1 MSERDLLMIPGP
13 IEFDPAVLRA
23 MARPTLSHVSSE
35 FVEIF
40 GEALGDLRKVF
51 LSADGQPFVIA
62 GSGTFALE
70 LAIANLIEPGD
81 RALVVNSGVFSDRFG
96 ACIERHGGA
105 PTHVGAGIGASPTL
119 EEVETALKAGTFKL
133 VTVTHVDTSTGVLSD
148 VKGIAWLAKR
158 YDALLLVDGV
168 CATAAEEFRQ
178 SDWGIDACVT
188 ASQKAIGVPPG
199 LALAVF
205 GPRAVGAFEKRRSPV
220 RSYYADFGEWL
231 PIMRA
236 YEARRPAYFGT
247 PPVNLIYALAE
258 SLRQILAE
266 GMHARFARHRRLAGA
281 FQAGIRALGLS
292 MLPKRDEWLAHT
304 LSAICFPAGVDA
316 SLVGRIKAE
325 GVVVAGGLHP
335 ANRATYF
342 RVGHMGAVRPGD
354 LLTTLGAIERALRAS
369 GYQFEPGAGVA
380 ALERALAAQP

>member
-1 MSERDLLMIPGP
+1 MNERELLMIPGP

-23 MARPTLSHVSSE
+23 MARPTLSHVSPE

-40 GEALGDLRKVF
+40 GAALADVRRVF

-81 RALVVNSGVFSDRFG
+81 RALVVNSGVFGDRFG
-96 ACIERHGGA
+96 VCVERHGGEA
-105 PTHVGAGIGASPTL
+105 THIRAEIGASPEL
-119 EEVETALKAGTFKL
+119 EGIEGALRSGAYKL
-133 VTVTHVDTSTGVLSD
+133 VTVTHVDTSTGVRSD
-148 VKGIAWLAKR
+148 VRGIARLAKQ
-158 YDALLLVDGV
+158 YGALSLVDGV

-188 ASQKAIGVPPG
+188 ASQKAFGVPPG

-205 GPRAVGAFEKRRSPV
+205 GPEAIAAFERRRSPV
-220 RSYYADFGEWL
+220 RSYYADLGEWL

-236 YEARRPAYFGT
+236 YEARRPAYYGT
-247 PPVNLIYALAE
+247 PPVNLIYALSE
-258 SLRQILAE
+258 SLGQILSE
-266 GMHARFARHRRLAGA
+266 GMEPRFARHCRLGRA
-281 FQAGIRALGLS
+281 FQSGIRALGLT
-292 MLPKRDEWLAHT
+292 MLPLRDEWLSHT
-304 LSAICFPAGVDA
+304 LSAIHFPAGVDGT
-316 SLVGRIKAE
+316 LVGRIKAE

-342 RVGHMGAVRPGD
+342 RVGHMGAVSPGD
-354 LLTTLGAIERALRAS
+354 LLTTLGAIERALRAG
-369 GYQFEPGAGVA
+369 GYRFEPGAGVA
-380 ALERALAAQP
+380 ALERSLAAS